1 MEYINTTIPFTDE
14 QLDKYFDDI
23 EAYYFLIDLDNS
35 EYRGKQLLTYIYNSG
50 MNASIVSDKFSD
62 RLEEILVEYI
72 TTTKIVNIQSLN
84 DIWIDILLYLN
95 EHKNFENNDYNKF
108 IKNFITKHDNLVKE
122 LNAVLRSL
130 KYFLITSIILD
141 ENEEISSTTQFLS
154 VKHNI
159 VSLRN
164 GIDFWRY
171 LDIIEPD
178 ENNVY
183 KEFIDN
189 SFDGKKIAYFFFME
203 FNPFGIIYMSKNISK
218 EDAEKLSGEL
228 IQ

>member
-14 QLDKYFDDI
+14 QLEKYFDDI

-35 EYRGKQLLTYIYNSG
+35 EYHGKQLLTYIYNSG

-72 TTTKIVNIQSLN
+72 TTTKIINVQSLN

-95 EHKNFENNDYNKF
+95 EHKSFENNDYNKF
-108 IKNFITKHDNLVKE
+108 IKNFITKHDDLVKE
-122 LNAVLRSL
+122 LNVVLRSL
-130 KYFLITSIILD
+130 KYFLLTSIMLD

-164 GIDFWRY
+164 SIDFWRY

-183 KEFIDN
+183 KEFVDD

-203 FNPFGIIYMSKNISK
+203 FNQFGIIYMAKNISK